1 MESEGPNERIYNT
14 AIIKYENVDGK
25 EYTEKLQQ
33 LCKKVI
39 YWKKNFFLLP
49 TERAG
54 KSIIDEIVRL
64 LSC

>member
-1 MESEGPNERIYNT
+1 MESIQ
-14 AIIKYENVDGK
+14 
-25 EYTEKLQQ
+25 YTEKLQQ